1 MRISLKTLALSG
13 LLIAAP
19 SIVLAQAP
27 GVRGGAM
34 GAGPRDGGVTA
45 ILNAR
50 RALELTPR
58 QVAQLDSI
66 ERSLWAEREKLRAQA
81 QPQREAVQRELRQ
94 RIERGERPM
103 QNPAQRDSLRAQAQ
117 ARMNAMRPQMDALR
131 QKDST
136 ARVAAERLLNDTQ
149 RGKWREMQA
158 ERRGYERGR
167 REGMRRGGDVRA
179 QGFRGAPRQPG
190 QRQGMAP
197 RGQAPQRPQQAP
209 RRPE

>member
-1 MRISLKTLALSG
+1 MRISLTTLALSG
-13 LLIAAP
+13 ILLAAP
-19 SIVLAQAP
+19 SLAVAQGPA
-27 GVRGGAM
+27 VRGGAM
-34 GAGPRDGGVTA
+34 APGPRDGGVTA

-50 RALELTPR
+50 RVLELTPR

-81 QPQREAVQRELRQ
+81 QPQREAVQREMRQ

-136 ARVAAERLLNDTQ
+136 ARVAAERLLTDTQ

-167 REGMRRGGDVRA
+167 REGMRRGA
-179 QGFRGAPRQPG
+179 
-190 QRQGMAP
+190 
-197 RGQAPQRPQQAP
+197 QAPQRPQQAP